1 MDDTKADKKL
11 KRFQYFEIVNN
22 RKMQK
27 NDNVVKKR
35 NKRKYEKRKV
45 HTDNEKEE
53 KKNTVRKLNFEK
65 RKEKREKER
74 NKERDRERE
83 RENVQEFL
91 QLECISVYR

>member
-1 MDDTKADKKL
+1 
-11 KRFQYFEIVNN
+11 
-22 RKMQK
+22 MQK

-65 RKEKREKER
+65 RKEKRE
-74 NKERDRERE
+74 RDS
-83 RENVQEFL
+83 FT
-91 QLECISVYR
+91 